1 MKLLVC
7 VLLLLIASASILA
20 SCRSPQPIAE
30 IEEVALPPRD
40 LLVPAGIDE
49 QIFRSDIIVV
59 ASFVSATAGVQTV
72 PGGIGV
78 SPTFRPM
85 QVLTF
90 RASEYLKGTGPA
102 IFTVEVLDGRTAIYT
117 EGNMYEGYLTSDAA
131 MTEARQ
137 LVADRNT
144 TWDDRP
150 GVLFLKGP
158 LSSAA
163 SSTDAESGATRS
175 SSGQSYGFALFNFYA
190 DGSFAYSMDTNARA
204 WLPDSEAPTSGAT
217 GRNSVSS
224 NPEYIIDVAK
234 NPPPVTSL
242 AELKTRIGEIAAMR
256 TAGDGSKAYEECLY
270 RKFTRERAYR
280 DGWSPPVDSITIE
293 SGQPKGTTLYQSS
306 TNYYDDYSI
315 RTTSGP
321 DADLFKVITIDD
333 DTDASNGHSFARVTT
348 RPLSKGEYTVNFHTQ
363 IGADVICD
371 HNPTDTNYNT
381 SVVTVIAPSGT
392 LHEVFFDPTAAGT
405 DDVSPAEFTAGGT
418 ATEISGLR
426 WTNNQVVLT
435 LDPHVSLSGHVLDF
449 IALDGSVSLSLFT
462 DSATVDSA
470 AGTHSW
476 LVTTEPWE
484 NGDQL
489 MVRIREG

>member
-7 VLLLLIASASILA
+7 VLLLLVASASILA

-163 SSTDAESGATRS
+163 SSTDAASGATRS
-175 SSGQSYGFALFNFYA
+175 SSGQSYGFALFNFYS
-190 DGSFAYSMDTNARA
+190 DGSFAYSVDTNARA

-217 GRNSVSS
+217 GRNSDSS
-224 NPEYIIDVAK
+224 NPEYITDGAK

-256 TAGDGSKAYEECLY
+256 TAGGGSKAYEECLY
-270 RKFTRERAYR
+270 HKFARERASR
-280 DGWSPPVDSITIE
+280 AGWTPTVFLISIN
-293 SGQPKGTTLYQSS
+293 SGMP
-306 TNYYDDYSI
+306 
-315 RTTSGP
+315 
-321 DADLFKVITIDD
+321 
-333 DTDASNGHSFARVTT
+333 
-348 RPLSKGEYTVNFHTQ
+348 
-363 IGADVICD
+363 
-371 HNPTDTNYNT
+371 
-381 SVVTVIAPSGT
+381 
-392 LHEVFFDPTAAGT
+392 
-405 DDVSPAEFTAGGT
+405 
-418 ATEISGLR
+418 
-426 WTNNQVVLT
+426 
-435 LDPHVSLSGHVLDF
+435 
-449 IALDGSVSLSLFT
+449 
-462 DSATVDSA
+462 
-470 AGTHSW
+470 AGTHLHQGQS
-476 LVTTEPWE
+476 LQVY
-484 NGDQL
+484 GDPLRHLHPEWPRCRVVPDHNNRRRLGRGQRL
-489 MVRIREG
+489 LLR